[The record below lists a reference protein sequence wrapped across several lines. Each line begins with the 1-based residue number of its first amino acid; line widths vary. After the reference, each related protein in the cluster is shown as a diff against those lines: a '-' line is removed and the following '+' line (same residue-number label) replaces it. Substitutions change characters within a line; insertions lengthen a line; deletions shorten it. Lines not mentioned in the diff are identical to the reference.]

1 MLAGKGLLRNSSL
14 VRLIPSAAPLVNGGS
29 PSRRSV
35 HSSSCRNAA
44 KISSVSVIGSGLMG
58 GGIAQVSAHAL
69 KYFIGVD
76 KK

>member
-14 VRLIPSAAPLVNGGS
+14 VRLIPGAAPLVSGG
-29 PSRRSV
+29 RRSV

-69 KYFIGVD
+69 KYFIVVD